1 MIAKFRFHI
10 DHSPGI
16 NTMNWISVA
25 EISKITGIPAP
36 TARRYASLF
45 KDFLSSRKMGRVT
58 KYPDSVIAIFQR
70 IVTLY
75 NDGLVTVEIEE
86 KLKSEYPRTIEIS
99 STERATPT
107 QPVVAGQLELGEAFS
122 GMMERM
128 GKSLEVIADQK
139 DIIQEQ
145 REDIAKLKR
154 AFVLLARSQKKLKE
168 LPQVDMKAMTEE
180 IEDRTNALKQKDSE
194 LEEATTDLAQ
204 ENSTLRR
211 KLEVMESEL
220 IRLRRD
226 RREMEKYFLDKIKK
240 IQS

>member
-1 MIAKFRFHI
+1 
-10 DHSPGI
+10 
-16 NTMNWISVA
+16 MNWISVA

-45 KDFLSSRKMGRVT
+45 KDFLPSRKMGRVT

-75 NDGLVTVEIEE
+75 NDGLVTTEIEE
-86 KLKSEYPRTIEIS
+86 KLKSEYPRTIEVS
-99 STERATPT
+99 PNERSVSV
-107 QPVVAGQLELGEAFS
+107 QPAVAGQLELGEAFS
-122 GMMERM
+122 GLMERM
-128 GKSLEVIADQK
+128 SKSLEVIADQK
-139 DIIQEQ
+139 EIIEDQ
-145 REDIAKLKR
+145 RCDIAKLKR
-154 AFVLLARSQKKLKE
+154 AFILLARSQKKMKE
-168 LPQVDMKAMTEE
+168 LPQLDYKAMTEE
-180 IEDRTNALKQKDSE
+180 FEGRTEALRQKDSE
-194 LEEATTDLAQ
+194 LEEATSDLAQ

-211 KLEVMESEL
+211 KLEVMETEL

>member
-1 MIAKFRFHI
+1 
-10 DHSPGI
+10 
-16 NTMNWISVA
+16 MNWISVA

-45 KDFLSSRKMGRVT
+45 KDFLPSRKMGRVT

-75 NDGLVTVEIEE
+75 NEGMVTAEIEE
-86 KLKSEYPRTIEIS
+86 KLKSEYPRTIEVS
-99 STERATPT
+99 PTERTTESKPAIP
-107 QPVVAGQLELGEAFS
+107 GQLELSEAFS
-122 GMMERM
+122 GLMERM

-145 REDIAKLKR
+145 RNDIAKLKR
-154 AFVLLARSQKKLKE
+154 AFILLARSQKKLKE
-168 LPQVDMKAMTEE
+168 LPQLDIKTMTDEFE
-180 IEDRTNALKQKDSE
+180 GRTEALKQKDSE
-194 LEEATTDLAQ
+194 LEEAAAELAQ
-204 ENSTLRR
+204 ENSALRG
-211 KLEVMESEL
+211 KIEVMETEL
-220 IRLRRD
+220 IRLRKD